1 MNRTNFKRL
10 IHPFAHKGGGWGW
23 EGTAVQYVW
32 GGHAVAL
39 GRHFDNYSEAEGDD
53 WDSVLD
59 NLEGALVQAASGT
72 LGYMVGL
79 VPEYI

>member
-10 IHPFAHKGGGWGW
+10 IHPFAHRGGGWGW

-32 GGHAVAL
+32 GGNALAL
-39 GRHFDNYSEAEGDD
+39 GRHFDADTDAED
-53 WDSVLD
+53 WDSVLEK
-59 NLEGALVQAASGT
+59 LEVALVQSASGT